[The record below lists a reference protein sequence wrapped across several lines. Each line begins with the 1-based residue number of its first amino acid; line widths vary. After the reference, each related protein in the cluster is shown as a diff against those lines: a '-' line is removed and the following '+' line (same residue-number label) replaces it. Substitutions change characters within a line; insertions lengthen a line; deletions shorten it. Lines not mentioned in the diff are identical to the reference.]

1 MTAFR
6 VLVLHGARQVG
17 KTTLA
22 RIFADRVAGS
32 YVTLDDTDQLSVAA
46 ADPPTFLEASGT
58 PLVID
63 EVQRVGEPLVLAIKA
78 QVDRDD
84 RPGRFLVTG
93 STNFLTVPSISET
106 LAGRADIVTL
116 WPLSQGELRGGQDDF
131 VDRAF
136 AEPDGLVRH
145 RSPVLDRPDYFRTL
159 CVGGYPAVQRLG
171 DRARARWFRAYVDTV
186 LAREI
191 RMAADI
197 RRAGALTSLI
207 RYLAATTAQELAVST
222 AAERT
227 GLDRSTAQD
236 YLAWLS
242 AVFLVHRVPAWS
254 RNLTSQV
261 VKRQKVYLTDTGVA
275 AGLLG
280 RNANALQRP
289 TDAAAGSLVE
299 TFVANELAKQLTWCE
314 TPARMFHFRDS
325 RGPEVDIV
333 LETDDGRVLGIEV
346 KATSTPRPEDFRWLT
361 LLRDRIDVVGEQ
373 FVAGVVLHTGPRRL
387 TFGDRLVALPICDL
401 WS

>member
-1 MTAFR
+1 M
-6 VLVLHGARQVG
+6 LVLHGARQVG

-22 RIFADRVAGS
+22 RIFADRVGGA
-32 YVTLDDTDQLSVAA
+32 YVTLDDADQRSAAA
-46 ADPPTFLEASGT
+46 ADPPTFLSASGT

-84 RPGRFLVTG
+84 RPGRFMVTG

-136 AEPDGLVRH
+136 AEPDSLVRR
-145 RSPVLDRPDYFRTL
+145 RSQVLDRADYFRAL
-159 CVGGYPAVQRLG
+159 CVGGYPAVHRLG
-171 DRARARWFRAYVDTV
+171 DRSRSRWFRAYVDTV

-191 RMAADI
+191 RMATDI
-197 RRAGALTSLI
+197 RRASALMSLI

-222 AAERT
+222 AAGRT
-227 GLDRSTAQD
+227 GLDRTTAQD

-242 AVFLVHRVPAWS
+242 AVFLVHRIPAWS

-280 RNANALQRP
+280 
-289 TDAAAGSLVE
+289 
-299 TFVANELAKQLTWCE
+299 K
-314 TPARMFHFRDS
+314 
-325 RGPEVDIV
+325 
-333 LETDDGRVLGIEV
+333 
-346 KATSTPRPEDFRWLT
+346 
-361 LLRDRIDVVGEQ
+361 
-373 FVAGVVLHTGPRRL
+373 
-387 TFGDRLVALPICDL
+387 
-401 WS
+401 